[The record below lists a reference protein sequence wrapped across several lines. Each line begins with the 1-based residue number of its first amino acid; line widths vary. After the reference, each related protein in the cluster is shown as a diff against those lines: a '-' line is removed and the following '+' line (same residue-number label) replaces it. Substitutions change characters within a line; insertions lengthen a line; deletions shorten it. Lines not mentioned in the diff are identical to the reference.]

1 MPDVAPIAS
10 ITGSITESVVA
21 HGVVAVFVLMAVDAL
36 LPVGGELIMVVA
48 GAIAAGAL
56 GGAPGLLG
64 HQLVPGAETYVV
76 LALSGVLGSLV
87 GAWAGWLIG
96 DRAGRDTLERHGH
109 LVHVS
114 QERLARAERWF
125 ARHGARAVLLGRL
138 TPLVRSF
145 ISIPAGLFAD
155 PIGRYTALTAL
166 ASVVWCF
173 GFAGLG
179 WALGSSYGSI
189 DRATHVFEA
198 ALVVGAVI
206 VLAAFLVRRRA
217 RNAAAAVA
225 CTSMRSAASG
235 ASGTRRA
242 ALSEGEAPRIVASED
257 R

>member
-1 MPDVAPIAS
+1 VPPIAS
-10 ITGSITESVVA
+10 ITGSLTDGVGA

-36 LPVGGELIMVVA
+36 VPVGGELIMVVA

-56 GGAPGLLG
+56 GGAPGLFG
-64 HQLVPGAETYVV
+64 HQLSPGAETYVV

-96 DRAGRDTLERHGH
+96 ARAGRETLERHGH
-109 LVHVS
+109 LVHLGH
-114 QERLARAERWF
+114 ERLARAERWF
-125 ARHGARAVLLGRL
+125 ARYGAWAVAIGRL

-155 PIGRYTALTAL
+155 PIGRYTALTVL
-166 ASVVWCF
+166 ASAIWCF

-206 VLAAFLVRRRA
+206 ALVAFVVRRRVRTTA
-217 RNAAAAVA
+217 NDVGGG
-225 CTSMRSAASG
+225 G
-235 ASGTRRA
+235 A
-242 ALSEGEAPRIVASED
+242 
-257 R
+257 